1 MFRSRLSTAIHAA
14 LLAGSLAAPSAFAQA
29 TEPAA
34 ETREAKTLDAV
45 TVTAR
50 KREETLQDVPIA
62 VTAFTAEALDRLG
75 TRDIADLDAQVPNL
89 TVYAARGS
97 SSTLTVFIRGV
108 GQADPLWGV
117 DPGVGLY
124 LDDVYIAR
132 PQGALLDV
140 FDVERIEVLRGPQG
154 TLYGKNTIGGAIKYI
169 SRGLPNEVQGNA
181 SVTFGNHN
189 QLDVKAAVGGPLA
202 GNGALRGRIA
212 VASLSRDGFGENL
225 RTGQDVSDKEVLAMR
240 GQLGA
245 FVNDDLDV
253 QFAFDSVDD
262 QSGVR
267 GAQMLQTNR
276 FNAALFPALGAF
288 PPLAD
293 RYDVRNGMP
302 NINDTTIEGASAT
315 VNWRATDDLTLKYVL
330 AKRQSD
336 TETNIDFDTTPAPI
350 ADVKAF
356 YADEQV
362 SHELQANWDA
372 GGRSRGVV
380 GLYAFDGEAGGQVL
394 NNFFN
399 LSFGDTQG
407 TVFTESVALYADWS
421 FDLSERLS
429 LDLGARY
436 TDEDKRA
443 RVLNRC
449 YTSITFATLRD
460 CTPAIATDDPAAANF
475 DRTINFKNTSP
486 KIALNFDLSGD
497 VMVYALA
504 SRGFKS
510 GGYNIRAQATLVP
523 RSALPFDDEVV
534 DSFEVGA
541 KMGLLD
547 QRLFLNLA
555 AFHNNYKDI
564 QLSVFTANPAGGFFG
579 DFTNAGKGTVRG
591 LEAEYQWLLTDGFT
605 ISGNLAWLDAEYDEF
620 LFAGVNIA
628 SEQAFTN
635 APEFSGAINLE
646 WRTAVGAAGEISA
659 RVGYSYQSEVIATTE
674 IIRSNQP
681 PAAPFGRPPISQDG
695 YGLVSAGVIW
705 QSGGPWSVSLQGTNL
720 ADKEYLTTGYN
731 LAQALGVYTGFY
743 GPPRQFSLSVRYD
756 F

>member
-1 MFRSRLSTAIHAA
+1 MFRSALSTAIHAA
-14 LLAGSLAAPSAFAQA
+14 LLAGLAA
-29 TEPAA
+29 TPAA
-34 ETREAKTLDAV
+34 YAQTTPAPAEEAARATTLDAV

-50 KREETLQDVPIA
+50 KREETLQEVPIA

-89 TVYAARGS
+89 TIYAARGS
-97 SSTLTVFIRGV
+97 SSTLTAYIRGV
-108 GQADPLWGV
+108 GQSDPLWGV

-169 SRGLPNEVQGNA
+169 SRGLPTEFDGTA
-181 SVTFGNHN
+181 SVTVGNYG
-189 QLDVKAAVGGPLA
+189 QIDVKAAIGGPIA
-202 GNGALRGRIA
+202 ANGGLRGRLA
-212 VASLSRDGFGENL
+212 VAKLDRDGFGEN
-225 RTGQDVSDKEVLAMR
+225 RVTGADVSDKDVFALR

-245 FVNDDLDV
+245 FINDNLDI
-253 QFAFDSVDD
+253 QFAFDMVDD

-267 GAQMLQTNR
+267 GARMLEANR
-276 FNAALFPALGAF
+276 FNGVFFPALGAF
-288 PPLAD
+288 PPLGD

-302 NINDTTIEGASAT
+302 NINDTAIEGASAT

-336 TETNIDFDTTPAPI
+336 TETNIDFDTTTAPI

-380 GLYAFDGEAGGQVL
+380 GLYAFDGQAGGQVL

-421 FDLSERLS
+421 FDLSDRLS

-443 RVLNRC
+443 KVLNRG
-449 YTSITFATLRD
+449 YTNATFTV
-460 CTPAIATDDPAAANF
+460 PSGVVAANF
-475 DRTINFKNTSP
+475 DKSIGFKNTSP
-486 KIALNFDLSGD
+486 KIALNFDLSD
-497 VMVYALA
+497 NVMVYGLA

-510 GGYNIRAQATLVP
+510 GGYNIRAQAAAVP
-523 RSALPFDDEVV
+523 RSANPFNDEQV

-547 QRLFLNLA
+547 QRLFLNVA
-555 AFHNNYKDI
+555 AFHNKYEDI
-564 QLSVFTANPAGGFFG
+564 QLSVFTAYDSNGDGTDDAFFG
-579 DFTNAGKGTVRG
+579 DFTNAGKGTVQG
-591 LEAEYQWLLTDGFT
+591 LEVEYQWLLTDGFSL
-605 ISGNLAWLDAEYDEF
+605 SGNLAWLDAEYDEF
-620 LFAGVNIA
+620 RYAGLNIA
-628 SEQAFTN
+628 DEQEFTN

-646 WRTAVGAAGEISA
+646 WRTAVGAAGELSA
-659 RVGYSYQSEVIATTE
+659 RVGYSYQSEVVATTE
-674 IIRSNQP
+674 IIRAEVP
-681 PAAPFGRPPISQDG
+681 PFGRSPITQDG
-695 YGLVSAGVIW
+695 YGLITAGVVW
-705 QSGGPWSVSLQGTNL
+705 DGGGPWSVALQGTNL
-720 ADKEYLTTGYN
+720 TDKEYLTTGYN
-731 LAQALGVYTGFY
+731 LNRALGVYTGFY
-743 GPPRQFSLSVRYD
+743 GAPRQYSLSVRYD

>member
-1 MFRSRLSTAIHAA
+1 MFRSALSTAIHAA
-14 LLAGSLAAPSAFAQA
+14 LLAGSLVA
-29 TEPAA
+29 PAA
-34 ETREAKTLDAV
+34 YAQSASTGEASSAKTLDAV

-50 KREETLQDVPIA
+50 KREETLQEVPIA
-62 VTAFTAEALDRLG
+62 VTAFTADALDRLG

-89 TVYAARGS
+89 TIYAARGS
-97 SSTLTVFIRGV
+97 SSTLTTFIRGV

-154 TLYGKNTIGGAIKYI
+154 TLYGKNTIGGALKYI
-169 SRGLPNEVQGNA
+169 SRGLPTEFDGNA
-181 SVTFGNHN
+181 SVTVGNYG
-189 QLDVKAAVGGPLA
+189 QLDVKAAIGGPIA
-202 GNGALRGRIA
+202 ANGGLRGRLA
-212 VASLSRDGFGENL
+212 VAKLDRDGFGEN
-225 RTGQDVSDKEVLAMR
+225 RVTGADVSDKDVLAVR

-245 FVNDDLDV
+245 FVNDDLDI
-253 QFAFDSVDD
+253 QFAFDMVDD

-267 GAQMLQTNR
+267 GAQMLEPNR
-276 FNAALFPALGAF
+276 FNAVLFPTLGAF

-302 NINDTTIEGASAT
+302 NINDTTLEGASAT
-315 VNWRATDDLTLKYVL
+315 VNWRATEDLTLKYVL

-336 TETNIDFDTTPAPI
+336 TETNIDFDTTTAPI

-362 SHELQANWDA
+362 SHELQANWDG
-372 GGRSRGVV
+372 GGRSRGVI

-407 TVFTESVALYADWS
+407 TVFTESVALYADWT

-443 RVLNRC
+443 KVLNRC
-449 YTSITFATLRD
+449 YTSATFTTLRD
-460 CTPAIATDDPAAANF
+460 CTPAVLTDDPAAANF

-486 KIALNFDLSGD
+486 KIALNFDLSD
-497 VMVYALA
+497 NVMLYGLA

-555 AFHNNYKDI
+555 AFHNKYEDI

-579 DFTNAGKGTVRG
+579 DFTNAGKGTVHG
-591 LEAEYQWLLTDGFT
+591 VEAEYQWLLSDAFT
-605 ISGNLAWLDAEYDEF
+605 VSGNLAWLDAEYDEF
-620 LFAGVNIA
+620 LFAGVDIA
-628 SEQAFTN
+628 NEQEFTN

-646 WRTAVGAAGEISA
+646 WRTAVGAAGELTA

-674 IIRSNQP
+674 IIRSNVP
-681 PAAPFGRPPISQDG
+681 PAAPFGRLPIGQDG
-695 YGLVSAGVIW
+695 YGLVTAGVVW
-705 QSGGPWSVSLQGTNL
+705 QSGSPWSVSLQGTNL
-720 ADKEYLTTGYN
+720 TDKEYLTTGYN

-743 GPPRQFSLSVRYD
+743 GAPRQYSLSVRYD

>member
-1 MFRSRLSTAIHAA
+1 MLRSALSTAIHAA
-14 LLAGSLAAPSAFAQA
+14 LLGAVLAAPAAVAQDSD
-29 TEPAA
+29 AA
-34 ETREAKTLDAV
+34 PGSRAKTLDAV

-50 KREETLQDVPIA
+50 KREETLQEVPVA

-89 TVYAARGS
+89 TIYAARGS
-97 SSTLTVFIRGV
+97 SSTLTAYIRGV
-108 GQADPLWGV
+108 GQSDPLWGV

-169 SRGLPNEVQGNA
+169 SRGLPTETDGSA
-181 SVTFGNHN
+181 SVTVGNFN
-189 QLDVKAAVGGPLA
+189 QLDVKAAIGGPIA
-202 GNGALRGRIA
+202 ANGALRGRLA
-212 VASLSRDGFGENL
+212 VASLSRDGFGENV
-225 RTGQDVSDKEVLAMR
+225 RTGQDVSDKETIAMR

-245 FVNDDLDV
+245 FVNENLDI
-253 QFAFDSVDD
+253 QFAFDHVDD

-267 GAQMLQTNR
+267 GAQMLEPNR
-276 FNAALFPALGAF
+276 FNAVFFPGLGAF

-302 NINDTTIEGASAT
+302 NVNDTTIEGASAT
-315 VNWRATDDLTLKYVL
+315 ANWRATENLTLKYVL

-336 TETNIDFDTTPAPI
+336 TETNIDFDLTPAQI

-362 SHELQANWDA
+362 SHELQANWDG

-380 GLYAFDGEAGGQVL
+380 GLYTFDGEAGGQVL

-407 TVFTESVALYADWS
+407 TVFTESVALYADWT
-421 FDLSERLS
+421 FDLSDRLS

-443 RVLNRC
+443 KVLNRC
-449 YTSITFATLRD
+449 YTSAMFTTLRD
-460 CTPAIATDDPAAANF
+460 CTPAVTTDDPAAANF

-486 KIALNFDLSGD
+486 KIALNFDLSD
-497 VMVYALA
+497 NVMVYGLA

-523 RSALPFDDEVV
+523 RSALPFDDEQV
-534 DSFEVGA
+534 DSFEIGA

-579 DFTNAGKGTVRG
+579 DFTNAGQGTVQG

-605 ISGNLAWLDAEYDEF
+605 ISGNLAWLDTEYDEF
-620 LFAGVNIA
+620 LFAGVDIA
-628 SEQAFTN
+628 NEQEFTN

-646 WRTAVGAAGEISA
+646 WRTAVGDAGELTA

-674 IIRSNQP
+674 ILRSNVP
-681 PAAPFGRPPISQDG
+681 PGAPFGRPPISQDG
-695 YGLVSAGVIW
+695 YGLVSAGVVW

-720 ADKEYLTTGYN
+720 TDKEYLTTGYN

-743 GPPRQFSLSVRYD
+743 GAPRQYSLSVRYD